1 MSALKELMT
10 NAIIDPDSN
19 LPITSEGDSTLLDPN
34 QIEPFNLPQLQNTL
48 KHFIDT
54 KRSMRNMFRHLVK
67 GLERDN
73 PQLANNMKSQART
86 L

>member
-10 NAIIDPDSN
+10 NAIVNTDSN
-19 LPITSEGDSTLLDPN
+19 FQSSSESENSFLDPN
-34 QIEPFNLPQLQNTL
+34 QIESFNLDQLSNTL
-48 KHFIDT
+48 KHFIDG

-73 PQLANNMKSQART
+73 PQLANNMKS
-86 L
+86 